1 MSTNEAIN
9 EVRQE
14 SAFQSEFQATLLRAS
29 QGSEEDLRKLIDKY
43 GHHIKRVVR
52 RRLDVRLRSK
62 FDSVDFVQMVWA
74 SFFRERDD
82 LARFDRAED
91 LIRFLATLAR
101 NKVIDEERRRILGIK
116 YNATR
121 ERPLEE
127 SDHPDEEGTPSQIA
141 MARERWTLMISA
153 ESERDRD
160 VLRMRMGGASYSEI
174 SEQLGIHERTVRKI
188 IGRILG
194 SQAG

>member
-1 MSTNEAIN
+1 MQTNEAIN
-9 EVRQE
+9 SQTEA
-14 SAFQSEFQATLLRAS
+14 SDFQAALSRAS
-29 QGSEEDLRKLIDKY
+29 HGSEEDLRYLIEKY

-74 SFFRERDD
+74 SFFRNREA

-116 YNATR
+116 YNAMR
-121 ERPLEE
+121 ERSLEG
-127 SDHPDEEGTPSQIA
+127 SDPPDEAGTPSQIA
-141 MARERWTLMISA
+141 MARERWSLMISE

-160 VLRMRMGGASYSEI
+160 VLRLRVSGASYDEI
-174 SEQLGIHERTVRKI
+174 SRRLGIHERTVRKI